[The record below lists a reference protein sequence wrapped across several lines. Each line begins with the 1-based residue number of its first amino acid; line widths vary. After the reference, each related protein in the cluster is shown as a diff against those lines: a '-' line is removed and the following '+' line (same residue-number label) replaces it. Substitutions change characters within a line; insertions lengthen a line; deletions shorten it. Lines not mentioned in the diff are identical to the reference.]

1 MQCALFVLSHA
12 RLVLN
17 LKSYPNE
24 NQIFYELASLF
35 SVTLGLYLVCSDLD
49 QCDGWD
55 INVDARQIHMRFV
68 L

>member
-1 MQCALFVLSHA
+1 MTMYAVCTLC
-12 RLVLN
+12 LVTRASCPES
-17 LKSYPNE
+17 KSYPNE

-55 INVDARQIHMRFV
+55 INVDARQI
-68 L
+68 